1 MVLSIVS
8 VLECEGRG
16 KNLSMAGSW
25 FPGLLSW
32 YVRGGPFSLG
42 RSVQKMNGC

>member
-8 VLECEGRG
+8 ILEREDRS
-16 KNLSMAGSW
+16 KKLSMAGSW

-42 RSVQKMNGC
+42 RSVQKLSWC